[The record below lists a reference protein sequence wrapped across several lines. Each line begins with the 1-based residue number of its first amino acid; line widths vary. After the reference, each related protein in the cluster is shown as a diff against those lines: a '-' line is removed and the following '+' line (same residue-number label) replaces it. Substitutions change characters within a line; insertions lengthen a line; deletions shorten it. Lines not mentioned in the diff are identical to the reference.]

1 MTILA
6 RLAHD
11 RVTLQCDLCTPP
23 VLTID
28 TLEGLRRSGW
38 TTGEGEGSLDACPNC
53 SVRIAPRNRVVRGD
67 RTPVVPDPS
76 RLPNLVVVGATK
88 AGTTSMHNY
97 LAVHPEISASAEKE
111 MRFFQDPRCSEW
123 IGEYQAHFATGT
135 RFRLESTPFYSKA
148 PCYPGVV
155 GRMADLVPDARIIYL
170 VRDPVD
176 RIIAEYVELVQWNA
190 ASRSIEEEL
199 ADPDEP
205 TNGLVASSR
214 YATQL
219 SLYLERFAKSQVL
232 VLDLADLATDLSAA
246 MDRVFTFLDLAPLSL
261 PAEEYGRFNTLEEKR
276 ALPGWLMALRR
287 GPLVRA
293 VRRLP
298 AGPRLFVSQAAWRRT
313 GALIERPVLSEATE
327 AALRESLQPE
337 VDRLRALTGMEFATW
352 SL

>member
-1 MTILA
+1 MTTLA

-11 RVTLQCDLCTPP
+11 LVTMQCDLCVPP
-23 VLTID
+23 VLTIN
-28 TLEGLRRSGW
+28 TLDGLRRSGW
-38 TTGEGEGSLDACPNC
+38 TLGDDGSLDACPNC
-53 SVRIAPRNRVVRGD
+53 SVRVAPRNRVARGD
-67 RTPVVPDPS
+67 RTPVVPDPA
-76 RLPNLVVVGATK
+76 RLPNVVVVGATK

-97 LAVHPEISASAEKE
+97 LAAHPQINASAEKE
-111 MRFFQDPRCSEW
+111 MRFFQDPRCREW
-123 IGEYQAHFATGT
+123 IGEYQDQFATGT
-135 RFRLESTPFYSKA
+135 RYRLESTPFYSKS

-155 GRMADLVPDARIIYL
+155 ERMADLVPDARIIYL

-176 RIIAEYVELVQWNA
+176 RIIAEYVELMQWNA
-190 ASRSIEEEL
+190 APRSIEEEL

-219 SLYLERFAKSQVL
+219 SAYLEHFPKSQVL

-246 MDRVFTFLDLAPLSL
+246 MDRVFTFLDLEPLSL
-261 PAEEYGRFNTLEEKR
+261 PAEEYGRFNTLDEKR
-276 ALPGWLMALRR
+276 ALPGWVMALRR

-298 AGPRLFVSQAAWRRT
+298 AGPRLLAGKVAWRRT

-327 AALRESLQPE
+327 TALRASLQPE
-337 VDRLRALTGMEFATW
+337 VDRLRALTGLELSTW
-352 SL
+352 SQ